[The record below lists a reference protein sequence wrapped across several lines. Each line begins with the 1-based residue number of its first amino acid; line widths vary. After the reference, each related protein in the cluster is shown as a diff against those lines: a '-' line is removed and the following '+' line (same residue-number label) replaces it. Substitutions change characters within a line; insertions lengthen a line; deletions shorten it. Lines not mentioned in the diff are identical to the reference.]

1 MTDELGEYE
10 DDGEDRWDS
19 AFYEADLGEQPHK
32 KPRGAG
38 GKQEQKSKVE
48 TPGKLASLF
57 SSLLFHN
64 QTCPP
69 FSITILTMTG
79 TKRVSAP
86 KTVSAVEMSNTGIGA
101 AKKTGGVGTATAEKT
116 ALADLGDIT
125 NDPDLK
131 SLLQNPLADGINA
144 HHATP
149 ALVHMNSSTPTTS
162 KAQSTPIKQKRGG
175 SFSTPKK
182 NKSTV
187 QYTEVGGQQKEKTS
201 VCADKKQKGVEEE
214 EQQPM
219 VDSADVAVVDH
230 VTTALQTENKTTEM
244 KAEIPSTEGTTKQ
257 LEEGTQEKSS
267 VIAPSS
273 GAAPHCGEK
282 VPLDKNGNLSFFW
295 IDAAE
300 YVTPSQPGSV
310 YVFGKVLLPSK
321 DYASCCMVV
330 RNVPKVAFAVPREPV
345 LDSEGKPTEYCMAVM
360 EELQTLKERYRLGTM
375 RCKPVFRNYAFDIED
390 VPFGSSSYIKM
401 KIEGPV
407 NRLPK
412 DVSGKT
418 FSHLIGLSS
427 GPLEQLILKCKLM
440 GPSWLLIKHPRVH
453 TALTSWCAMEVSVD
467 NYKDIEHIEG
477 GPAVPMTLMGLAFKT
492 VINSE
497 RHETE
502 IVTATLCCQRNAN
515 IDDAE
520 KTSGSQTIKF
530 SAVRRLDKPLPLD
543 FTRDKNV
550 SGHVTLCNTNREMLN
565 FIFTTI
571 GAMDPDV
578 FIGHNIIGYDLD
590 VLLHLA
596 KKANDNNWSKL
607 GRLRL
612 SSLGTNQRYMSPIT
626 ACRGR
631 LICDTYVL
639 AQELVKKQKS
649 YRLVELAETQL
660 GEPGHTAME
669 PAEVP
674 NQFISAASLKS
685 LVAQNER
692 DARLAMRIADQ
703 MKMVSLTKQLTSL
716 AGNLWAR
723 TLAGHRAER
732 IEYLLLH
739 EFHKLK
745 FVVPEKRTPGSFG
758 SGDGNGDGATAKRK
772 KAAYKGGMVL
782 DAKVGF
788 YDKMVVL
795 LDFKSLYPSLIQEFN
810 VCFTTVKRSENT
822 DPKSAIK
829 WTATEPDPGTPEGIL
844 PRVLRTLVRQRR
856 TVREQMNKE
865 SNKAVVA
872 ALNIRQSALK
882 LIANSLYGCLGFEY
896 SRFYARP
903 LAELVTRK
911 GRETLEKSMGI
922 AEKWG
927 LTVIYGDTD
936 SLMLNTGCDTV
947 ENAKEQGM
955 KVLRA
960 INKEYHALEID
971 LEAVFNRLLLL
982 KKKNYACLNAESG
995 KREVKGI
1002 HVVRRDWCDLSKEAG
1017 NFVLDQ
1023 LLTTTVSRDEVP
1035 ERIYTYL
1042 TDLTAQ
1048 MKAGT
1053 VPIEKFGITKLLSK
1067 DPAQYGDVKSQPH
1080 AQAALRFRA
1089 EGGKVGVGD
1098 FITYIICKAPKDT
1111 TTESSDEQK
1120 GVSSG
1125 ENSAVQHAYVLDSVR
1140 KNPSLQI
1147 NVEWYLSTQ
1156 LFPPLMRLCTPL
1168 PDIDIPHLAEC
1179 LGLDPTKHISIHR
1192 DGGSTGYT
1200 QSMDDDDASSVV
1212 ENANE
1217 FASKAL
1223 LVLHKDAFDTCEEF
1237 LVRCP
1242 YSCCS
1247 GQTPFVFKGLLY
1259 PVEPGGSYPSSALHC
1274 PRCHKPFG
1282 AISIGN
1288 QAVQFIRKLIRQLYL
1303 GSCVCENETCR
1314 HITRTPVLHNKA
1326 LANGTVCQVLRCPLC
1341 KSNVTSMYDESA
1353 LYYQLV
1359 QLHNMFDTTVEREF
1373 SANLTT
1379 DQRDFFDAVAQR
1391 INPFI
1396 QQCSLHYV
1404 SLSSLLV

>member
-1 MTDELGEYE
+1 M
-10 DDGEDRWDS
+10 R
-19 AFYEADLGEQPHK
+19 
-32 KPRGAG
+32 
-38 GKQEQKSKVE
+38 
-48 TPGKLASLF
+48 
-57 SSLLFHN
+57 
-64 QTCPP
+64 
-69 FSITILTMTG
+69 TG
-79 TKRVSAP
+79 TKRASAP
-86 KTVSAVEMSNTGIGA
+86 KTVTAVGMNSVMQST
-101 AKKTGGVGTATAEKT
+101 AKKTGTVGTALAEKT

-125 NDPDLK
+125 SDPDLK
-131 SLLQNPLADGINA
+131 SLLQDPLADGVNARGTVTSLAHIN
-144 HHATP
+144 P
-149 ALVHMNSSTPTTS
+149 KTTS
-162 KAQSTPIKQKRGG
+162 ARQTLPTPIKQKRGG

-187 QYTEVGGQQKEKTS
+187 QYTEVGRSQKEEDKTGI
-201 VCADKKQKGVEEE
+201 DKKPQEQ

-219 VDSADVAVVDH
+219 TDCPETKPLSGHETQTSQMAAKPIEI
-230 VTTALQTENKTTEM
+230 VTSEMKPDTARPPLVNTKKQTEEKEN
-244 KAEIPSTEGTTKQ
+244 
-257 LEEGTQEKSS
+257 TQDGERCSL
-267 VIAPSS
+267 VVPSS
-273 GAAPHCGEK
+273 SAAPHCGET
-282 VPLDKNGNLSFFW
+282 VPLDKNGNLSFYW

-300 YVTPSQPGSV
+300 YVTPTQPGSV
-310 YVFGKVLLPSK
+310 YMFGKVLLPSK
-321 DYASCCMVV
+321 DYASCCLVV

-345 LDSEGKPTEYCMAVM
+345 LDNEGKPTDYCMTVM
-360 EELQTLKERYRLGTM
+360 EELQGLKERYRLGTM

-407 NRLPK
+407 SAVPK
-412 DVSGKT
+412 DLRGKT

-453 TALTSWCAMEVSVD
+453 TALTSWCAMEVSID

-477 GPAVPMTLMGLAFKT
+477 GPTVPMTLMGLAFKT

-515 IDDAE
+515 IDDTE
-520 KTSGSQTIKF
+520 KTSGAQTIKYT
-530 SAVRRLDKPLPLD
+530 AVRRLDQPLPLD
-543 FTRDKNV
+543 FVRDKSV
-550 SGHVTLCNTNREMLN
+550 SGHVTLCNTNRDMLS

-596 KKANDNNWSKL
+596 KKTNDNNWSRL

-612 SSLGTNQRYMSPIT
+612 SSIGTNQRYMSPIT

-631 LICDTYVL
+631 LICDTYVM

-660 GEPGHTAME
+660 GESGHTAME
-669 PAEVP
+669 AADIP

-703 MKMVSLTKQLTSL
+703 MKMVSLTKQLTGL

-745 FVVPEKRTPGSFG
+745 FVVPEKRSFGSFG
-758 SGDGNGDGATAKRK
+758 SGDGNGDGAPTKRK

-865 SNKAVVA
+865 SNKATIA

-922 AEKWG
+922 AERWG

-947 ENAKEQGM
+947 DSAKEQGM

-995 KREVKGI
+995 KREVKGLHI
-1002 HVVRRDWCDLSKEAG
+1002 VRRDWCDLSKEAG
-1017 NFVLDQ
+1017 SFVLDQ

-1042 TDLTAQ
+1042 TDLTAR

-1053 VPIEKFGITKLLSK
+1053 VPVEKYGITKLLSK
-1067 DPAQYGDVKSQPH
+1067 DPAQYGDAKSQPH

-1098 FITYIICKAPKDT
+1098 YITYIICKAPDT
-1111 TTESSDEQK
+1111 TKTTDSTPDGQK
-1120 GVSSG
+1120 ETTSG
-1125 ENSAVQHAYVLDSVR
+1125 EDSAVQHAYVLDTVR
-1140 KNPSLQI
+1140 KNLSLKV
-1147 NVEWYLSTQ
+1147 NVEWYLATQ
-1156 LFPPLMRLCTPL
+1156 LFPPLMRLCSPL
-1168 PDIDIPHLAEC
+1168 PDIDVSHLAEC
-1179 LGLDPTKHISIHR
+1179 LGLDPTKHVSIMHR
-1192 DGGSTGYT
+1192 DGGSLGHTRM
-1200 QSMDDDDASSVV
+1200 MDDDDASAVL
-1212 ENANE
+1212 ENVNE
-1217 FASKAL
+1217 FATKAL
-1223 LVLHKDAFDTCEEF
+1223 LVLHKDAFETCADF
-1237 LVRCP
+1237 LVKCP
-1242 YSCCS
+1242 YSCCADKS
-1247 GQTPFVFKGLLY
+1247 PFVFKGLLI
-1259 PVEPGGSYPSSALHC
+1259 PVESGKPYPSSALQC

-1282 AISIGN
+1282 AASIGN
-1288 QAVQFIRKLIRQLYL
+1288 QVVHFIRGLIKDLYR
-1303 GSCVCENETCR
+1303 GTCV
-1314 HITRTPVLHNKA
+1314 
-1326 LANGTVCQVLRCPLC
+1326 
-1341 KSNVTSMYDESA
+1341 
-1353 LYYQLV
+1353 
-1359 QLHNMFDTTVEREF
+1359 
-1373 SANLTT
+1373 
-1379 DQRDFFDAVAQR
+1379 
-1391 INPFI
+1391 
-1396 QQCSLHYV
+1396 
-1404 SLSSLLV
+1404 

>member
-1 MTDELGEYE
+1 MT
-10 DDGEDRWDS
+10 
-19 AFYEADLGEQPHK
+19 
-32 KPRGAG
+32 
-38 GKQEQKSKVE
+38 
-48 TPGKLASLF
+48 
-57 SSLLFHN
+57 
-64 QTCPP
+64 
-69 FSITILTMTG
+69 TG
-79 TKRVSAP
+79 TNRASAP
-86 KTVSAVEMSNTGIGA
+86 KTVSAVGMNNAMLGTT
-101 AKKTGGVGTATAEKT
+101 KKTGSVGTASAEKT

-131 SLLQNPLADGINA
+131 SLLQDPLADGVNA
-144 HHATP
+144 RSA
-149 ALVHMNSSTPTTS
+149 TTS
-162 KAQSTPIKQKRGG
+162 LLHMKPNAATARQTPPTPIKQKRGG

-187 QYTEVGGQQKEKTS
+187 QYTEVGRSQKEKEETD
-201 VCADKKQKGVEEE
+201 ADKKQKEE

-219 VDSADVAVVDH
+219 VDTMEATSAIPERE
-230 VTTALQTENKTTEM
+230 TFTSQITTEQTDGAMTDM
-244 KAEIPSTEGTTKQ
+244 KGERAQPPLEMTKNQ
-257 LEEGTQEKSS
+257 IEEKQSARDEEKCSL
-267 VIAPSS
+267 VAPSS
-273 GAAPHCGEK
+273 SAAPHCGET
-282 VPLDKNGNLSFFW
+282 VPLDKNGNLSFYW

-300 YVTPSQPGSV
+300 YVTPTQPGSV

-321 DYASCCMVV
+321 DYASCCLVV

-345 LDSEGKPTEYCMAVM
+345 LDNEGKPTEYCMTVM
-360 EELQTLKERYRLGTM
+360 EELQGLKERYRLGTM

-401 KIEGPV
+401 KIEGSV
-407 NRLPK
+407 SALPK
-412 DVSGKT
+412 DLKGKT

-427 GPLEQLILKCKLM
+427 GPLEHLILKCKLM

-453 TALTSWCAMEVSVD
+453 TALTSWCAMEVSID

-477 GPAVPMTLMGLAFKT
+477 GPTVPMTLMGLAFKT
-492 VINSE
+492 VVNTE

-520 KTSGSQTIKF
+520 KTSGPQTIKYT
-530 SAVRRLDKPLPLD
+530 AVRRLDQPLPLD
-543 FTRDKNV
+543 FVRDKSV
-550 SGHVTLCNTNREMLN
+550 SGHVTLCNTNRDMLS

-571 GAMDPDV
+571 GATDPDV

-596 KKANDNNWSKL
+596 KKTNDSNWSRL

-612 SSLGTNQRYMSPIT
+612 SSIGTNQRYMSPIT

-631 LICDTYVL
+631 LICDTYVM

-660 GEPGHTAME
+660 GESGHTAME
-669 PAEVP
+669 AADIP

-745 FVVPEKRTPGSFG
+745 FVVPEKRTASSFG
-758 SGDGNGDGATAKRK
+758 SGDGNGDGALTKRK

-865 SNKAVVA
+865 SNKATVA

-936 SLMLNTGCDTV
+936 SLMLNTGCETV
-947 ENAKEQGM
+947 ESAKEQGM

-995 KREVKGI
+995 KREVKGLHI
-1002 HVVRRDWCDLSKEAG
+1002 VRRDWCDLSKEAG
-1017 NFVLDQ
+1017 SFVLDQ
-1023 LLTTTVSRDEVP
+1023 LLTTSVSRDEVP

-1042 TDLTAQ
+1042 TDLTAR

-1053 VPIEKFGITKLLSK
+1053 VPVEKYGITKLLSK
-1067 DPAQYGDVKSQPH
+1067 DPAQYGDAKSQPH

-1098 FITYIICKAPKDT
+1098 YITYVICKVPDT
-1111 TTESSDEQK
+1111 TTDSASDEQK
-1120 GVSSG
+1120 GATSG
-1125 ENSAVQHAYVLDSVR
+1125 EDSAVQHAYILDSVR
-1140 KNPSLQI
+1140 KNPSLKV
-1147 NVEWYLSTQ
+1147 NVEWYLATQ
-1156 LFPPLMRLCTPL
+1156 LFPPLMRLCSPL
-1168 PDIDIPHLAEC
+1168 PDVDVSHLAEC
-1179 LGLDPTKHISIHR
+1179 LGLDPTKHVSMIHR
-1192 DGGSTGYT
+1192 DGGSLGHARM
-1200 QSMDDDDASSVV
+1200 MDDDDASTVL
-1212 ENANE
+1212 ENVNE

-1223 LVLHKDAFDTCEEF
+1223 LVLHKDAFETCADF
-1237 LVRCP
+1237 LVKCP
-1242 YSCCS
+1242 YSCCAGKS
-1247 GQTPFVFKGLLY
+1247 PFVFKGLLY
-1259 PVEPGGSYPSSALHC
+1259 PVESGDSYPSSALQC

-1282 AISIGN
+1282 AASIGN
-1288 QAVQFIRKLIRQLYL
+1288 QAVHFIRTLIRNLYR
-1303 GSCVCENETCR
+1303 GTCVCENETCR
-1314 HITRTPVLHNKA
+1314 HITQAPVLHNEA
-1326 LANGTVCQVLRCPLC
+1326 LANGTVRQVLRCPLC
-1341 KSNVTSMYDESA
+1341 KSNVSRMYDESA

-1379 DQRDFFDAVAQR
+1379 DQRDFFDTVAQR
-1391 INPFI
+1391 ITPFI
-1396 QQCSLHYV
+1396 QQCALHYV
-1404 SLSSLLV
+1404 SLASLIV

>member
-1 MTDELGEYE
+1 MIDT
-10 DDGEDRWDS
+10 
-19 AFYEADLGEQPHK
+19 
-32 KPRGAG
+32 
-38 GKQEQKSKVE
+38 
-48 TPGKLASLF
+48 
-57 SSLLFHN
+57 
-64 QTCPP
+64 
-69 FSITILTMTG
+69 
-79 TKRVSAP
+79 TKTSG
-86 KTVSAVEMSNTGIGA
+86 S
-101 AKKTGGVGTATAEKT
+101 VGTASAEKT

-131 SLLQNPLADGINA
+131 SLLQNPLADGVNA
-144 HHATP
+144 RNAAA
-149 ALVHMNSSTPTTS
+149 ALTHMNSSATTTRQTPPTPT
-162 KAQSTPIKQKRGG
+162 KQKRGG

-182 NKSTV
+182 TKSTV
-187 QYTEVGGQQKEKTS
+187 QYTEVGQAQKEEERMTP
-201 VCADKKQKGVEEE
+201 DKEQKKD

-219 VDSADVAVVDH
+219 VDVTKTTVAVSREEISSAQ
-230 VTTALQTENKTTEM
+230 VTTQLTDKATTEM
-244 KAEIPSTEGTTKQ
+244 KPATAIAHPEVTQKETEENTTHNGDDCS
-257 LEEGTQEKSS
+257 L
-267 VIAPSS
+267 VAPSS
-273 GAAPHCGEK
+273 AATPHCGET
-282 VPLDKNGNLSFFW
+282 VPLDKNGNLNFYW

-300 YVTPSQPGSV
+300 YVTPKQPGLV
-310 YVFGKVLLPSK
+310 HVFGKVLLPSK
-321 DYASCCMVV
+321 DYASCCLVV

-345 LDSEGKPTEYCMAVM
+345 LDSEGKQTEYCMVVM

-407 NRLPK
+407 NDLPK
-412 DVSGKT
+412 DLSGKT

-453 TALTSWCAMEVSVD
+453 TALTSWCAMEVSID

-477 GPAVPMTLMGLAFKT
+477 GPTVPMTLMGLAFKT
-492 VINSE
+492 VVNTE

-502 IVTATLCCQRNAN
+502 IVAATLCCQRNAN

-520 KTSGSQTIKF
+520 RTSGAQTIKY
-530 SAVRRLDKPLPLD
+530 SAVRRLDQPLPLD
-543 FTRDKNV
+543 FVRDKSV
-550 SGHVTLCNTNREMLN
+550 SGHVTLCNTNRDMLS

-596 KKANDNNWSKL
+596 KKTNDGNWSRL

-612 SSLGTNQRYMSPIT
+612 SSIGTNQRYISPMI

-649 YRLVELAETQL
+649 YRLIELAETQL
-660 GEPGHTAME
+660 GESGHNAMD
-669 PAEVP
+669 PADIP
-674 NQFISAASLKS
+674 NQFISASSLKS
-685 LVAQNER
+685 LLAQNER
-692 DARLAMRIADQ
+692 DARLAMRVADQ

-745 FVVPEKRTPGSFG
+745 FVVPEKRTAGSFG
-758 SGDGNGDGATAKRK
+758 SGDGNSDGALTKRK

-822 DPKSAIK
+822 DPKNAIK

-865 SNKAVVA
+865 SNKATIA

-911 GRETLEKSMGI
+911 GRETLEKSTGI
-922 AEKWG
+922 AEKLG

-947 ENAKEQGM
+947 ESAKEQGM

-995 KREVKGI
+995 KREVKGLHI
-1002 HVVRRDWCDLSKEAG
+1002 VRRDWCDLSKEAG
-1017 NFVLDQ
+1017 SFVLDQ
-1023 LLTTTVSRDEVP
+1023 LLTTSVSRDEVP

-1042 TDLTAQ
+1042 TDLTAR
-1048 MKAGT
+1048 MRAGT
-1053 VPIEKFGITKLLSK
+1053 VPVEKYGITKLLSK
-1067 DPAQYGDVKSQPH
+1067 DPAQYGDAKSQPH

-1098 FITYIICKAPKDT
+1098 FITYIICKAPDA
-1111 TTESSDEQK
+1111 TTESTTDGQK
-1120 GVSSG
+1120 EALSGVD
-1125 ENSAVQHAYVLDSVR
+1125 SAVQHAYILDSVR
-1140 KNPSLQI
+1140 KNPSLQV
-1147 NVEWYLSTQ
+1147 NVDWYLATQ
-1156 LFPPLMRLCTPL
+1156 LFPPLMRLCSPL
-1168 PDIDIPHLAEC
+1168 PDIDISHLAEC
-1179 LGLDPTKHISIHR
+1179 LGLDPTKHASMIHR
-1192 DGGSTGYT
+1192 DGGPLGHPRM
-1200 QSMDDDDASSVV
+1200 MDDDDASTVL
-1212 ENANE
+1212 ENVNE

-1223 LVLHKDAFDTCEEF
+1223 LVLHNDAFEACGDF
-1237 LVRCP
+1237 IVQCP
-1242 YSCCS
+1242 YSCCAGKS
-1247 GQTPFVFKGLLY
+1247 RLTFKGLLY
-1259 PVEPGGSYPSSALHC
+1259 PVKSGQSYPDTALQC

-1282 AISIGN
+1282 AASIGN
-1288 QAVQFIRKLIRQLYL
+1288 QAVCFIRDLIKNLYR
-1303 GSCVCENETCR
+1303 GTCKCENETCGY
-1314 HITRTPVLHNKA
+1314 ITQTPVLHNKTSE
-1326 LANGTVCQVLRCPLC
+1326 NGTVRQVLRCPLC
-1341 KSNVTSMYDESA
+1341 KSNVSPMSDERT

-1359 QLHNMFDTTVEREF
+1359 QLHNMFDTTIEREF
-1373 SANLTT
+1373 SASLTK
-1379 DQRDFFDAVAQR
+1379 DQRVFFDTVARR

-1396 QQCSLHYV
+1396 EQCALHYV
-1404 SLSSLLV
+1404 SLSSLIV